1 MTLLDFAR
9 GPALEWAAVIFVVG
23 LFWRIGG
30 LIFLT
35 RARPLSRNR
44 RDDLWRGG
52 WRMVWSR
59 FIPNRVFRDR
69 ISLQFL
75 AGWVWH
81 VGFFV
86 VLLMF
91 EVHILFFEGLFGLSW
106 PALPNTVILV
116 AAAVTAGLLVMLL
129 IRRATQPVL
138 RAISGF
144 DDYASVVVVLL
155 PLLTGLASYA
165 HLGLAYETML
175 ALHLLSVAL
184 LLVWLPFSKLVHV
197 ITMLPSRYVMGVK
210 FWRRGV
216 EV

>member
-1 MTLLDFAR
+1 M
-9 GPALEWAAVIFVVG
+9 P
-23 LFWRIGG
+23 
-30 LIFLT
+30 
-35 RARPLSRNR
+35 
-44 RDDLWRGG
+44 
-52 WRMVWSR
+52 
-59 FIPNRVFRDR
+59 
-69 ISLQFL
+69 
-75 AGWVWH
+75 
-81 VGFFV
+81 
-86 VLLMF
+86 
-91 EVHILFFEGLFGLSW
+91 VHILFFEGLFGLSW